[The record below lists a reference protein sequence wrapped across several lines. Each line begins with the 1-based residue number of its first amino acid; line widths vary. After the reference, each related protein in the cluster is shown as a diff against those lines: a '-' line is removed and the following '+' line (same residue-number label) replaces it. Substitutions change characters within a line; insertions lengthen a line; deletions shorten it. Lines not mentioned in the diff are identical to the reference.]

1 MFQLSLIDHIRLSF
15 GSVATSYRAHAR
27 VAERLARRAWR
38 ARVVTITLLG
48 LATGA
53 GLLAL
58 TGVHYSQVAAAALTG
73 LAFIAYGISIS
84 LDLEPRIFAHRTCA
98 ARLWA
103 LSERYRAL
111 LTEVHDGLIDLP
123 AVTRRRDELMRDVQA
138 VYEHALPTDREA
150 YQIARDALGTGE
162 SGVSDQDIDRLL
174 PASLRRTTKVG
185 SDLETPDFSR
195 RRGQTPST

>member
-27 VAERLARRAWR
+27 AAERLARRAWQ
-38 ARVVTITLLG
+38 AKVVTITLLG
-48 LATGA
+48 LATAA

-58 TGVHYSQVAAAALTG
+58 SDVPYSRIAAVAAAAL
-73 LAFIAYGISIS
+73 AFIGYGISIS
-84 LDLEPRIFAHRTCA
+84 LDLEPRVSAHRTCA

-103 LSERYRAL
+103 ICEKYRAL
-111 LTEVHDGLIDLP
+111 LAEVHDGLIELP

-138 VYEHALPTDREA
+138 VYEHALPTDRES

-162 SGVSDQDIDRLL
+162 SGVSEQDIDRLL
-174 PASLRRTTKVG
+174 PASLRRTSKA
-185 SDLETPDFSR
+185 SA
-195 RRGQTPST
+195 

>member
-27 VAERLARRAWR
+27 AAERLARRAWQ
-38 ARVVTITLLG
+38 VKVLTITLLG
-48 LATGA
+48 LATAA

-58 TGVHYSQVAAAALTG
+58 LDVPYSRIAAVAAAAL
-73 LAFIAYGISIS
+73 AFLGYGIAIS
-84 LDLEPRIFAHRTCA
+84 LDLEPRVSAHRTCA

-103 LSERYRAL
+103 ICERYRAL
-111 LTEVHDGLIDLP
+111 LAEVHDGLIELP

-138 VYEHALPTDREA
+138 VYEHALPTDRES

-162 SGVSDQDIDRLL
+162 SGVSEQDIDRLL
-174 PASLRRTTKVG
+174 PASLRRTSKA
-185 SDLETPDFSR
+185 SA
-195 RRGQTPST
+195 

>member
-27 VAERLARRAWR
+27 VAERLARRAWQVK
-38 ARVVTITLLG
+38 VVTITLLG
-48 LATGA
+48 LATA
-53 GLLAL
+53 SGLLAL
-58 TGVHYSQVAAAALTG
+58 TGVRYSQIAAAALAG
-73 LAFIAYGISIS
+73 AAFIGYGIAIS
-84 LDLEPRIFAHRTCA
+84 LDLEPRVSAHRTCA
-98 ARLWA
+98 ARLWI
-103 LSERYRAL
+103 LSEKYRAL
-111 LTEVHDGLIDLP
+111 LAEVHDGLIDLP

-174 PASLRRTTKVG
+174 PASLRRTSKA
-185 SDLETPDFSR
+185 STPAA
-195 RRGQTPST
+195 